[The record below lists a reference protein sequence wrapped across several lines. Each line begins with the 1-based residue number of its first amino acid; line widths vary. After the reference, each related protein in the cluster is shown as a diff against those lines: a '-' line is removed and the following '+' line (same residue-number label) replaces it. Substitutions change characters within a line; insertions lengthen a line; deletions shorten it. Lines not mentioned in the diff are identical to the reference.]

1 MTCMSSLTGMA
12 KSRPSLF
19 FAKVITALE
28 MLHANLPPT
37 LTTSQ
42 VSSVRKHLKNQLL
55 SLLKSGVSEN
65 LIEKFLVNAFTLLTD
80 LGASKDDVS
89 KAMPNFEAIMKRS
102 KKKKSEESSPGP
114 KAKKA
119 KIDIPDDDDESSED
133 DETEEGKSLQVNL
146 KFFLVFENV
155 NPIFFFQDS
164 AVDITEKFIKDR
176 LDPALVTELVIR
188 CIPNIPS
195 SIPPQFSNSYTPI
208 GKVQYFKK
216 VMKKFR

>member
-155 NPIFFFQDS
+155 NPIFFSGFRRGHHRKIHQRSSGPCISHGTSNPLYSQYPFINTSTIFQ
-164 AVDITEKFIKDR
+164 
-176 LDPALVTELVIR
+176 LLH
-188 CIPNIPS
+188 
-195 SIPPQFSNSYTPI
+195 SN
-208 GKVQYFKK
+208 
-216 VMKKFR
+216 R

>member
-102 KKKKSEESSPGP
+102 KKKKSEESSTSGGP

-146 KFFLVFENV
+146 KFFLVFENIEI
-155 NPIFFFQDS
+155 NPIFSGFRRGHHRKIHQRSFGPCISHGTSNPLYSQYPFINTSTIFQ
-164 AVDITEKFIKDR
+164 
-176 LDPALVTELVIR
+176 LLH
-188 CIPNIPS
+188 
-195 SIPPQFSNSYTPI
+195 SN
-208 GKVQYFKK
+208 
-216 VMKKFR
+216 R

>member
-1 MTCMSSLTGMA
+1 MTCMSSLTVTA

-55 SLLKSGVSEN
+55 NLLKSGVSEN

-80 LGASKDDVS
+80 LGASKEDVL

-102 KKKKSEESSPGP
+102 KKKKSEEENSEGP

-133 DETEEGKSLQVNL
+133 DENEGKTLQ
-146 KFFLVFENV
+146 E
-155 NPIFFFQDS
+155 S

-208 GKVQYFKK
+208 GN
-216 VMKKFR
+216 FRISRQFSNNPSIWQIFC